1 MTPEK
6 PRGRPDHLCPIPEPN
21 PKENAFE
28 PNPND
33 QPRNPDLQLERPTGA
48 TTSKDST
55 MTTRIPV
62 IDPAEIAHIELTH
75 LADLHPDQ
83 VESLIGSNPID
94 DLAWHLPLIEGYPGE
109 VQGAL
114 VPHAV
119 AWAFLE
125 AGARVAW
132 ATLIPSPAAQKRQ
145 ARHVEQGDQFYRL
158 YMRASAGRA
167 EAWAEL
173 AKVTAELSRAKAELA
188 ELKAER
194 KANAVDALQQA
205 ILETLRT
212 MSSAWP
218 AGEIPSTWLWA
229 AMVDRGAVATV
240 RPGRAA
246 DGEPH
251 RYYRA
256 KMALVNA
263 GVIAEAKG
271 FVRLVDVDAKA
282 RAKEF
287 EPTFMD

>member
-1 MTPEK
+1 M
-6 PRGRPDHLCPIPEPN
+6 
-21 PKENAFE
+21 
-28 PNPND
+28 
-33 QPRNPDLQLERPTGA
+33 
-48 TTSKDST
+48 
-55 MTTRIPV
+55 TRIAV
-62 IDPAEIAHIELTH
+62 IDPDEICHVKLTYLAH
-75 LADLHPDQ
+75 LHPDQ
-83 VESLIGSNPID
+83 VESLLGSNPLD
-94 DLAWHLPLIEGYPGE
+94 DLAWHLLTMADGGYPRE
-109 VQGAL
+109 TTQAIMAS
-114 VPHAV
+114 AV

-125 AGARVAW
+125 AGANVAW
-132 ATLIPSPAAQKRQ
+132 ATLIPSPAPQKRQ
-145 ARHVEQGDQFYRL
+145 ARDAERADNFYRL
-158 YMRASAGRA
+158 FRRAGAGRN

-173 AKVTAELSRAKAELA
+173 FKVTAQLDATRAEIA

-194 KANAVDALQQA
+194 KATVVDALPQA

-218 AGEIPSTWLWA
+218 AGEIPSTRLWA
-229 AMVDRGAVATV
+229 AVVDRGAVATV

-271 FVRLVDVDAKA
+271 FGRLVDVDAKA